1 MKKYFGVLAGL
12 VLALSMSF
20 ASAQITGGGVQVVC
34 VRYNQ
39 DGSCAQTAIS
49 GNVVTGSGSS
59 GSVNTGGGTG
69 GGAVNTSGG
78 PAYQQGQYQRGAGTA
93 DLSFVANL
101 IAQVGGIVRL
111 LPPILTG
118 IAVIA
123 FFVYLIRYFLISKDN
138 ADNKKKDLSG
148 MMYSLLAIFVMVALW
163 GIIAFFGDAIGI
175 NPNTTVRS
183 VQLPQ

>member
-1 MKKYFGVLAGL
+1 MKKFIGVLMGLAL
-12 VLALSMSF
+12 VLSF
-20 ASAQITGGGVQVVC
+20 NSSFAQITGGSVNVVC

-39 DGSCAQTAIS
+39 DGSCAQTS
-49 GNVVTGSGSS
+49 VGVGVTTGSGA
-59 GSVNTGGGTG
+59 GTPRPANGTVVN
-69 GGAVNTSGG
+69 GGAVNGG
-78 PAYQQGQYQRGAGTA
+78 FQQGNYQRTSNTA

-101 IAQVGGIVRL
+101 IAQVGGLVRM

-118 IAVIA
+118 IAVVV
-123 FFVYLIRYFLISKDN
+123 FFWYLIRYVIVNKDN
-138 ADNKKKDLSG
+138 AEKKTKDLSG

-163 GIIAFFGDAIGI
+163 GILAFFGDAIGI

>member
-39 DGSCAQTAIS
+39 DGSCAQTAVS
-49 GNVVTGSGSS
+49 ANVMTGSG
-59 GSVNTGGGTG
+59 T
-69 GGAVNTSGG
+69 GGAVNTGAGGAVVNGG

-93 DLSFVANL
+93 DLTFVANL

-118 IAVIA
+118 IAVVA
-123 FFVYLIRYFLISKDN
+123 FFIYLIRYFLISKDN
-138 ADNKKKDLSG
+138 ADGKKKDLSG